1 MLLQQQQYSRH
12 IYIHPFYHS
21 IPFHSIPFHSILPIP
36 FLEYEFGIE
45 FHSFVVLS
53 ENLVFIPSSS
63 RKRTP
68 ECVTKYLVTIK
79 YFWYFFEIFGN
90 ISTNLVMH
98 NIFGPMHGLPTSRS
112 YFVEV
117 CTGSVSQRR
126 NPPVIVHLSTW
137 CSWILSCAYQVF
149 SSPLR
154 LLLRWNLQRISLS
167 MNIPE
172 LGFFTV

>member
-1 MLLQQQQYSRH
+1 VIYKRKARDPAESMLLQQQQYSRH

-90 ISTNLVMH
+90 ISTNLVMLY
-98 NIFGPMHGLPTSRS
+98 IFGAGAAVMRRTCLRM
-112 YFVEV
+112 
-117 CTGSVSQRR
+117 GST
-126 NPPVIVHLSTW
+126 LAM
-137 CSWILSCAYQVF
+137 LA
-149 SSPLR
+149 LA
-154 LLLRWNLQRISLS
+154 
-167 MNIPE
+167 
-172 LGFFTV
+172 

>member
-1 MLLQQQQYSRH
+1 MIYKRKARDPAESMLLQQQQYSRH
-12 IYIHPFYHS
+12 SYIHPFY
-21 IPFHSIPFHSILPIP
+21 HSIPFHSILPIP

-98 NIFGPMHGLPTSRS
+98 YIFGT
-112 YFVEV
+112 
-117 CTGSVSQRR
+117 VSQQQQQLMQQKLV
-126 NPPVIVHLSTW
+126 NP
-137 CSWILSCAYQVF
+137 
-149 SSPLR
+149 
-154 LLLRWNLQRISLS
+154 
-167 MNIPE
+167 
-172 LGFFTV
+172 